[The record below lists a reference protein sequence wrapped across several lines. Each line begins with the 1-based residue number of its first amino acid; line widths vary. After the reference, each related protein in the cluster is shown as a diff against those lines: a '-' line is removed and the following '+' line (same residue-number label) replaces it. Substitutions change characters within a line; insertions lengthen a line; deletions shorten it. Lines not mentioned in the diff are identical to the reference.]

1 MRAPFLLATTSGI
14 QWNMILLFSLSL
26 YQCNQRPHFLD
37 FERMESWLN
46 FYALGGKQDFTIYY
60 YINNWAMSTK
70 PKNELCLTLIKSF
83 DSKFSL
89 QYAIANTMMVAVA
102 VSCFPPPQHSPIFG
116 HLASSHTY
124 SKEKKVNIR
133 ERESLVKQ

>member
-1 MRAPFLLATTSGI
+1 
-14 QWNMILLFSLSL
+14 
-26 YQCNQRPHFLD
+26 
-37 FERMESWLN
+37 MESWLN
-46 FYALGGKQDFTIYY
+46 FYALGGKQNFKIYF

-70 PKNELCLTLIKSF
+70 LKNELCLTLIKSF

-124 SKEKKVNIR
+124 SKEKKVKHKR
-133 ERESLVKQ
+133 EGKLCKAVTSII